1 MSALRALAD
10 LRSQRARPVLERIA
24 GEPTTR
30 GRSDEA
36 QAQRERVRVAQIG
49 IDKLERAIDAGKAR
63 P

>member
-36 QAQRERVRVAQIG
+36 QAQRERVRVTQIG
-49 IDKLERAIDAGKAR
+49 IDKLERAIAAGKAR